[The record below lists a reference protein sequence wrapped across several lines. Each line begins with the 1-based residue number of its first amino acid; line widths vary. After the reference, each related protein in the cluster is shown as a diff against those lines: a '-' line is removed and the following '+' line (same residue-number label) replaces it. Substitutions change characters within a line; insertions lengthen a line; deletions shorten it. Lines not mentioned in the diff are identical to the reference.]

1 MDLTRRSLL
10 ALGACLCAQG
20 AQAHHQ
26 WDWSAQDL
34 VEIRG
39 RIVETWLGKPH
50 MVVALDVGG
59 ERWQV
64 ELGQPWRHA
73 RIGLE
78 AAFLAIGA
86 QVTARGHASVD
97 PADRAVKARTVVI
110 DGREFD
116 LSPRG
121 S

>member
-10 ALGACLCAQG
+10 ALGACFCAQG

-26 WDWSAQDL
+26 WVWSAQDV

-50 MVVALDVGG
+50 AVVALDVRG

-64 ELGQPWRHA
+64 ELGQTWRHA
-73 RIGLE
+73 RLGLE
-78 AAFLAIGA
+78 AEYLAIGA
-86 QVTARGHASVD
+86 QVIARGTRSAD
-97 PADRAVKARTVVI
+97 PADRAVKARTLEI

-121 S
+121 D